1 MHPNVQQKK
10 TVAEKEKEV
19 LKFWK
24 ENRIFEKSLE
34 KEALKGDFVF
44 YDGPPFATGLPHH
57 GSLLSSVIKDV
68 VPRYKTMRGF
78 RVARRWGWDCH
89 GLPIESLVEKRLGLK
104 TKKDDCRERERNLE
118 VLERKQGF

>member
-1 MHPNVQQKK
+1 MDFGYLASPRRRRCKIYMNTDNQQQKK
-10 TVAEKEKEV
+10 TIAEKEKEI

-24 ENRIFEKSLE
+24 ENRVFEKTLE
-34 KEALKGDFVF
+34 KKAPKGDFVF

-78 RVARRWGWDCH
+78 RVERRWGWD
-89 GLPIESLVEKRLGLK
+89 
-104 TKKDDCRERERNLE
+104 
-118 VLERKQGF
+118 